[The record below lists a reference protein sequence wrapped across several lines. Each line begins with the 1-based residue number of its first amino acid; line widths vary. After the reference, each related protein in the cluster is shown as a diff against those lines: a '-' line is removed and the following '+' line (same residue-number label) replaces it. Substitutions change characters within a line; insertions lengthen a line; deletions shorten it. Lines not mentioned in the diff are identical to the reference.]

1 MRNIKSLLT
10 VIFSVCAAMV
20 LILGCDKIVHPAL
33 GSYPKDAGSPT
44 GPLNFYAA
52 FDGILADSIRATFP
66 SVDSATSYT
75 AGIAGKA
82 VQFNP
87 VLAPGGGAS
96 TSYSYIVY
104 PNPNNFGTTASF
116 SANFW
121 INCPLANKD
130 NNHADGLLSWAS
142 TSNFWGEMTWY
153 VDNTDGGAS
162 DSMDLKVH
170 FANGNGDN
178 WDYANYV
185 HANRWP
191 HMYDGNWHMVTFTY
205 DASAQIGTMYRDGVQ
220 FDQKPN
226 ETISFDG
233 NGSNLIV
240 GGYEEANNIQ
250 GNYSG
255 NTWMG
260 GFTGAVDHIRLY
272 SSVLAASD
280 VAALY
285 ANKQ

>member
-1 MRNIKSLLT
+1 MHNIKSYIASIFLT
-10 VIFSVCAAMV
+10 AALFVIS
-20 LILGCDKIVHPAL
+20 CDKIVHPAL
-33 GSYPKDAGSPT
+33 GTYPKDASSPT

-52 FDGILADSIRATFP
+52 YNGILADSIRATFP
-66 SVDSATSYT
+66 NVDSSTT
-75 AGIAGKA
+75 FTTGPTGKA

-87 VLAPGGGAS
+87 VLVPSGGAS
-96 TSYSYIVY
+96 TSYSYLVY
-104 PNPNNFGTTASF
+104 PNPNNFGTSPSF
-116 SANFW
+116 SVNFW

-153 VDNTDGGAS
+153 ADNTDGGPS

-170 FANGNGDN
+170 FANASGDN
-178 WDYANYV
+178 WDFANYV
-185 HANRWP
+185 HAARWP

-205 DASAQIGTMYRDGVQ
+205 DATALIGTMYRDGVQ
-220 FDQKPN
+220 FDQKTN
-226 ETISFDG
+226 ETIAFDG

-260 GFTGAVDHIRLY
+260 GFTGAVYHVRLY
-272 SSVLAASD
+272 SSVLQASD
-280 VAALY
+280 VATLF
-285 ANKQ
+285 ANNQ